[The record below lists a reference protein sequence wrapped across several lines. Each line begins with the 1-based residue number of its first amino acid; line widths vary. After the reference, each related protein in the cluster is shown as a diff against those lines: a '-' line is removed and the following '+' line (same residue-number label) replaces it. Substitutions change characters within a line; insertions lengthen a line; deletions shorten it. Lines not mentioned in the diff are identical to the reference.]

1 MRIWTICQEGK
12 VPYCKKSDFHFKAV
26 HICYI
31 IIQKQCLQTR
41 HQDFSKVVMSQ
52 LCSHHLALAHQDPV
66 SGQAAILLCVCLAV
80 SLKKQAIR
88 RLLLILI
95 RQNTT

>member
-66 SGQAAILLCVCLAV
+66 SGQAAILHVCLAV